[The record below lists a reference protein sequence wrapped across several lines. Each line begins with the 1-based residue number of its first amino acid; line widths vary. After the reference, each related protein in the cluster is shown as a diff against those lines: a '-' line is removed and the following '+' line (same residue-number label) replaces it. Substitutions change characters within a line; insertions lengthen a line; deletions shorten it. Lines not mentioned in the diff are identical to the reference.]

1 MKQTFQRHPDKSAK
15 DYIVFAL
22 DVSSDQEAKKLIRCL
37 SGHVGM
43 FKVGLELFI
52 RSGPDIIR
60 FIRESGPT
68 EVFLDLKLHDIP
80 QTVFRAMT
88 SIADLGVSF
97 TTVHCGEN
105 IEMLRAAVKG
115 AGKKVTVLGVT
126 VLTSVSEQDLKNSGY
141 HDDFSSNLINLVMNR
156 VAMAQE
162 AGCAGVICSGKEVS
176 AIKKKFG
183 HPFLAI
189 TPGIRPGRPGWEKTK
204 DDQARVTT
212 PGQAVLNGADYL
224 VIGRPIRDAED
235 PRSAADRI
243 AEEIDNVLLSV

>member
-1 MKQTFQRHPDKSAK
+1 MKRTFQRHPDKRAK

-22 DVSSDQEAKKLIRCL
+22 DVSSEQEAKKLIRCL

-80 QTVFRAMT
+80 QTVFRAMA
-88 SIADLGVSF
+88 SIADIGVSF

-105 IEMLRAAVKG
+105 IEMLKAAVKG

-141 HDDFSSNLINLVMNR
+141 HDNFSSNLINLVMKR
-156 VAMAQE
+156 VTMAQE
-162 AGCAGVICSGKEVS
+162 AGCAGVVCSGKEVT

-189 TPGIRPGRPGWEKTK
+189 APGIRSGWEKTK
-204 DDQARVTT
+204 DDQARVVT

-224 VIGRPIRDAED
+224 VIGRPIRDAKD

-243 AEEIDNVLLSV
+243 AEEIDNVLLNV

>member
-1 MKQTFQRHPDKSAK
+1 MKRTFQRHPDKRAK

-22 DVSSDQEAKKLIRCL
+22 DVSSEQEAKKLIRCL

-80 QTVFRAMT
+80 QTVFRAMA
-88 SIADLGVSF
+88 SIADIGVSF

-105 IEMLRAAVKG
+105 IEMLKAAVKG

-141 HDDFSSNLINLVMNR
+141 HDNFSSNLINLVMKR
-156 VAMAQE
+156 VTMAQE
-162 AGCAGVICSGKEVS
+162 AGCAGVVCSGKEVT

-183 HPFLAI
+183 HPFLTIA
-189 TPGIRPGRPGWEKTK
+189 PGIRPGWEKTK
-204 DDQARVTT
+204 DDQARVVT

-224 VIGRPIRDAED
+224 VIGRPIRDAKD